1 MKAQKIIALAVAV
14 IVIGGASFYA
24 GTLLA
29 HGNKSGNRNMPGFTN
44 GIDARGAKGNDNFVN
59 GQILSIDSSSITVK
73 IPNNGSKIILLTDST
88 PISKMASGTKA
99 DLTVGETIMAT
110 GTTNTDGSVTA
121 QSIQI
126 RPSMPNPGAPTNSTN
141 PAPADTQK

>member
-1 MKAQKIIALAVAV
+1 MKTQKIIAIVAAII
-14 IVIGGASFYA
+14 IVGGASFYA
-24 GTLLA
+24 GTLYA

-44 GIDARGAKGNDNFVN
+44 AAGARGVKGNDNFVN
-59 GQILSIDSSSITVK
+59 GQILSIDSSSITVQ

-88 PISKMASGTKA
+88 PISKMASGTRA
-99 DLTVGETIMAT
+99 DLVVGETVMVT

-126 RPSMPNPGAPTNSTN
+126 RPAMPVNAAPAPT
-141 PAPADTQK
+141 K